1 MINHRKL
8 FKVASFLIDGI
19 IVLLMLAIFVSMVQT
34 VWTIFEIV
42 RHVELHGV
50 IGNVANFF
58 LLLEVVLML
67 MRYLE
72 DGYRMPVKYII
83 LIGITAVSR
92 ELLLSEGS
100 GTNTLLLSLSILVL
114 IGVLYVWEQIR
125 KIQLDDK

>member
-1 MINHRKL
+1 
-8 FKVASFLIDGI
+8 
-19 IVLLMLAIFVSMVQT
+19 
-34 VWTIFEIV
+34 
-42 RHVELHGV
+42 
-50 IGNVANFF
+50 
-58 LLLEVVLML
+58 ML

-125 KIQLDDK
+125 KIQLDEK